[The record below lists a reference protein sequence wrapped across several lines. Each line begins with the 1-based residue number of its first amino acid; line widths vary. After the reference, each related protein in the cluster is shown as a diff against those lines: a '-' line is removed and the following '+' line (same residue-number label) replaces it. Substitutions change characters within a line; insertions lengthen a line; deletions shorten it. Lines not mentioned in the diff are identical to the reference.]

1 MTPLV
6 ALEGEEEGAVN
17 YGRQISADGC
27 LTQQKYS
34 ASALVPPCSCLL
46 EQRLVPHHFASLEVD
61 NLTDANVGV
70 EQIRVRPRDLD
81 A

>member
-1 MTPLV
+1 MAPRV
-6 ALEGEEEGAVN
+6 AIERQEEDAVN

-27 LTQQKYS
+27 LTQQKYT
-34 ASALVPPCSCLL
+34 ASDLVTPCSCLL

-70 EQIRVRPRDLD
+70 ERIRVRPRDLD